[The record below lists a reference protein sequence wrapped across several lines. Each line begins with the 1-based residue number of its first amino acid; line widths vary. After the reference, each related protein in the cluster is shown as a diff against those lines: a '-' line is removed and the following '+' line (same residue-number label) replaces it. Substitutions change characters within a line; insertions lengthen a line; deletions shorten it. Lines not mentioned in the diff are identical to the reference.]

1 MTEESENLAIRF
13 ARAAEA
19 GRPRC
24 ELLRLPDGYETSLYV
39 HNPSEGSK
47 ATAVVY
53 LHGIQS
59 HPGWFV
65 GSAAALAARGHPVFQ
80 PTRRGSGDNRLDR
93 GHARS
98 ARQLLDD
105 VETACRLAAGRSGAG
120 RVHLVGVSW
129 GGKLAACYALDR
141 QRQAQ
146 LASLTMIA
154 PGMFPQVDVPAG
166 KKLAIAFSLL
176 LCPECRFR
184 IPLSDVELFTD
195 NEEMRQYL
203 RSDPCRLHQATAR
216 FLYVSRRLDGM
227 LRGAPGGCLHV
238 PATLILASRDRIID
252 NAKTTEAVARLGGP
266 HLDIKELGGAHTLEF
281 EPNPQPFYDALTAA
295 VARGE
300 LSAS

>member
-93 GHARS
+93 GPSRPKCIN
-98 ARQLLDD
+98 R
-105 VETACRLAAGRSGAG
+105 RLGRSGPRPNA
-120 RVHLVGVSW
+120 LW
-129 GGKLAACYALDR
+129 GL
-141 QRQAQ
+141 
-146 LASLTMIA
+146 
-154 PGMFPQVDVPAG
+154 
-166 KKLAIAFSLL
+166 
-176 LCPECRFR
+176 
-184 IPLSDVELFTD
+184 
-195 NEEMRQYL
+195 
-203 RSDPCRLHQATAR
+203 
-216 FLYVSRRLDGM
+216 LDGAEM
-227 LRGAPGGCLHV
+227 GL
-238 PATLILASRDRIID
+238 
-252 NAKTTEAVARLGGP
+252 
-266 HLDIKELGGAHTLEF
+266 
-281 EPNPQPFYDALTAA
+281 
-295 VARGE
+295 
-300 LSAS
+300 